1 MDMCFTMDETACT
14 WSVMQ
19 GVDAVHA
26 DQPATH
32 ASLVGLRL
40 ADFAT
45 SLLTFDAFETYLP
58 SAKHF
63 ITDLRRPIH

>member
-1 MDMCFTMDETACT
+1 
-14 WSVMQ
+14 MQ